1 MLTSD
6 SEINGH
12 TIEKVAMFIK
22 SSVFLHGWFG
32 WHGRQWVIKI
42 S

>member
-12 TIEKVAMFIK
+12 TIEKVAMFK
-22 SSVFLHGWFG
+22 AVCCCTAGFG
-32 WHGRQWVIKI
+32 WHSRQWVIKI